1 MVKSRRYG
9 DHGSE
14 AAGSAN
20 ASLLCALSVLN
31 RLFAPYLPFVTEEV
45 WSWWQPGSVHSA
57 RWPTIDE
64 IERVAARD
72 EDARLALDVS
82 IDVLR
87 EIRRIKST
95 SKKPAKTRIRVAR
108 IHVERRELQW
118 LQGLDVDLRSAAAAD
133 RLEFFEK
140 PAPLVVELEFDETTQ
155 GGDARE

>member
-9 DHGSE
+9 DHGAE

-45 WSWWQPGSVHSA
+45 WSWWQPGSVHAA
-57 RWPTIDE
+57 RWPTVEE

-72 EDARLALDVS
+72 EDARLALETS

-108 IHVERRELQW
+108 IHADPKDLPSLGR
-118 LQGLDVDLRSAAAAD
+118 LDVDLRSAAAAD

-140 PAPLVVELEFDETTQ
+140 TAPLLVELEFDENPP